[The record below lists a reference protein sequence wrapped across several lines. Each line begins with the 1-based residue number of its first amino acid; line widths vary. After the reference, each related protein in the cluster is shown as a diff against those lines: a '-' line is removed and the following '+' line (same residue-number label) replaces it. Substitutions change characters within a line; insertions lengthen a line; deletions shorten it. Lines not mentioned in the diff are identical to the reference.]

1 MKVKICG
8 ITNTEDALLC
18 ESAGANALGFIF
30 YKKSKRFI
38 LPKTAKE
45 IIDHLSPFTVKVGV
59 FVNETAKNINS
70 IAEFTGLNLVQLHG
84 DEEPNIITKIKFPV
98 IKAFRV
104 NEEFNYN
111 IIEKFKNSYILLDSL
126 SKNAYGG
133 TGNSFDWN
141 SIPLKIRNKIILS
154 GGVSNKNIQYII
166 DNIKPAAVDLSSS
179 IEDSP
184 GKKSKQKV
192 MEFFKIFNSYGV

>member
-133 TGNSFDWN
+133 TGNSFNWN

-179 IEDSP
+179 IEDFP